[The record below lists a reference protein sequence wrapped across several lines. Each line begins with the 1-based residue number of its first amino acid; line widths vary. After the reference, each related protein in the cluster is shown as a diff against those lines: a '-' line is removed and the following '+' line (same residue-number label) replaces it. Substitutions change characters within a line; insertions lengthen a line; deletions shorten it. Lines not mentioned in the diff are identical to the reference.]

1 VARRLLAVA
10 DGDRDGALARHHV
23 AAGEDA
29 RMAGHHAGIDRD
41 RTVVESQS
49 RHHGEQPQVDVLAQ
63 RQHQRIG
70 LDGLELAGRLRE
82 AGFIQRHL
90 LHHQRCLAGFL
101 DGGEPLHLHAFLQ
114 GLLDLEVVRR
124 HLLARAAVDDDRFLG
139 AEPLGGAG
147 DVDGGVAAAVH
158 HDAAAEQGL
167 LFFLH
172 AAQHRDGVEDLAG
185 VAGRDVGALGDVRA
199 DGEEAGVELAVFMV
213 AGRSSTRLSS
223 FSSTPMSR
231 MRCTSASST
240 SRGRRY
246 FGMPKRIMPPLC
258 ALASQIVTAWPAGAG
273 ARRRRA
279 RPGRNRPPARACRSR
294 GRGRR
299 SSRA

>member
-1 VARRLLAVA
+1 
-10 DGDRDGALARHHV
+10 
-23 AAGEDA
+23 
-29 RMAGHHAGIDRD
+29 
-41 RTVVESQS
+41 VES
-49 RHHGEQPQVDVLAQ
+49 H
-63 RQHQRIG
+63 
-70 LDGLELAGRLRE
+70 
-82 AGFIQRHL
+82 FIM
-90 LHHQRCLAGFL
+90 
-101 DGGEPLHLHAFLQ
+101 HAFLQ

-147 DVDGGVAAAVH
+147 DVDGGVAAAVD

-167 LFFLH
+167 LFAGLH
-172 AAQHRDGVEDLAG
+172 AAQHRDRVEDLAG

-199 DGEEAGVELAVFMV
+199 DGEEAGVELAPFMV
-213 AGRSSTRLSS
+213 ASQVVDRLLS

-258 ALASQIVTAWPAGAG
+258 APASRSSRRGRRGAG
-273 ARRRRA
+273 GRRRRA
-279 RPGRNRPPARACRSR
+279 RPGRNRPPARACRGLLAGGDGPAALDRLVAEEALDGVDADRLVEAAAVAGVSQ
-294 GRGRR
+294 GW
-299 SSRA
+299 